1 MSCLRCTAPQSC
13 HHWAT
18 QCEWSAQHQ
27 NNGKQAGC
35 SYRRTSCLASEVS
48 TFHLELQIYTHT
60 CIHLQHP
67 SFIHSLS
74 QFERYICT
82 YVHTYV
88 CMYVQNFKVTQV
100 LNIQMHK
107 CIHTDTK
114 WLPPSPSSLLSLPLL
129 LTKFLAIACCR
140 THCCVPVSHRRRQ
153 VSRDPLHRYCLWAA
167 RTEVQCNTVNALF
180 GRHIQYIMVV
190 STDIY
195 TKLTSQ

>member
-1 MSCLRCTAPQSC
+1 M
-13 HHWAT
+13 
-18 QCEWSAQHQ
+18 
-27 NNGKQAGC
+27 
-35 SYRRTSCLASEVS
+35 
-48 TFHLELQIYTHT
+48 HT

-82 YVHTYV
+82 YVGMYV
-88 CMYVQNFKVTQV
+88 CTKFQSHSGSKYTNA
-100 LNIQMHK
+100 QMHTHRHK
-107 CIHTDTK
+107 MTPSLPLFPP
-114 WLPPSPSSLLSLPLL
+114 LPPLPLPLL

-167 RTEVQCNTVNALF
+167 RTEVQCNTVNAPF